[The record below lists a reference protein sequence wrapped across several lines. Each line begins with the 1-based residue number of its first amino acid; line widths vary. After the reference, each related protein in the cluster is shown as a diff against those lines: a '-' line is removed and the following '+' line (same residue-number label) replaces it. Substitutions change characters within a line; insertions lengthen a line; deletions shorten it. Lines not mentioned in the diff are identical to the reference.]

1 MKERHLLALSGG
13 KDSAALA
20 VYMREKYPDLPME
33 YVFIDS
39 GCELPETYEYLD
51 RIKAILGINIQVIGG
66 AAKDDRKDFS
76 WWLKQKNYY
85 LPSPKNR
92 WCTEVLKLIP
102 YSKWLE
108 KECVNSIVNSYVGL
122 RADEKRE
129 RIGFTKC
136 NTQLIQH
143 HPFVRDGLVYEDIKN
158 LLDSSGIGF
167 PDYYAW
173 RSRSGCFFCFY
184 QTKREWIGLFRRY
197 PDKFREAAEME
208 KTDARTGKRFTW
220 CDGMSLY
227 ELLENADE
235 IEKNCEEFVH
245 GSDKKPRLLSILGKT
260 INGETVPSCLLTQ
273 GE

>member
-20 VYMREKYPDLPME
+20 VYMQEKYPHLPME

-51 RIKAILGINIQVIGG
+51 RIKAILGIEIQVIGG
-66 AAKDDRKDFS
+66 AAKDDRKDFI

-85 LPSPKNR
+85 LPSPQNR

-102 YSKWLE
+102 YAKWLE
-108 KECVNSIVNSYVGL
+108 KECADSVVNSYVGL

-129 RIGFTKC
+129 RTGFTKC

-143 HPFVRDGLVYEDIKN
+143 HPFIRDGLIYENIKS
-158 LLDSSGIGF
+158 LLEGSGVGF
-167 PDYYAW
+167 PDYYNW

-184 QTKREWIGLFRRY
+184 QTKREWIGLYRRY
-197 PDKFREAAEME
+197 PEKYQEAAEME
-208 KTDARTGKRFTW
+208 KIDNKTGKRYTW
-220 CDGMSLY
+220 CDGMTLY
-227 ELLENADE
+227 ELLEKADV
-235 IEKNCEEFVH
+235 IEKTSEEFVH
-245 GSDKKPRLLSILGKT
+245 GSDKNPKLWSLLSKT
-260 INGETVPSCLLTQ
+260 IINGTVSSSKLLQ